1 MTPSELVKLLTER
14 PPLPPSGPEM
24 RSYTPSHEEQLH
36 NWIKDITGSDK
47 LAQAATYGSPV
58 GMGAMMADQA
68 AAGDLQGLAM
78 AAMPIPGAGRATKS
92 GKSAAKALADAI
104 KPKGRRAAITAM
116 NLREMSPEAAME
128 IARTEQHII
137 PQTDGG
143 FVGAPAPIKS
153 RADIDAMRNKY
164 DDLVEGGQGGAD
176 WYWRTH
182 AGVKEIAGSDPKR
195 QHLLAEEYGI
205 TSPQSNPDTNMGFAM
220 NLHNAYELGAPAKI
234 AKTGQ
239 QAREYNAA
247 RDEGRDMKLGK
258 KTGVFAG
265 HVDPTKESPTTPA
278 NDIWQARAFGYT
290 GRMDPKQN
298 GMNKPFDR
306 ALTPQEHSFLDSE
319 ALLAVDRANK
329 KQLGGRSNWT
339 VGEIQ
344 ASPWV
349 RSKATGLMERY
360 GLSDAEALKEARKT
374 FIDSHDKYTA
384 HATYEMTPG
393 SLTGHHTDLIG
404 SPERDAFSAD
414 PRAQWTNDENR
425 DILYDALGMY
435 QRPTLDATG
444 VYTAPGGVLENNPAH
459 VARPMVGFHAP
470 VEGMT
475 KTGKVKKGPREVHPN
490 SRAAMNIAEAN
501 RAYFSAQNA
510 GAWSKPIAGSGKP
523 NAIML
528 EGTGGPL
535 SPKQIEDLQF
545 HGENRFG
552 TPNAVDYGDNAV
564 LANFGG
570 DVDPKAL
577 SRALKS
583 EQNEGLFDW
592 IAPGV
597 EAKPAR
603 MDSGYLGYED
613 AWASGKP
620 GAVTAQLMQHMDDNA
635 AGAPAAASRLEND
648 PAFKQKVLDLYDQ
661 SVERHA
667 MTMGDSKPNQLLQN
681 ARRIFA
687 EEGYA
692 GLRAAIDKGIVPAA
706 VAIPFVQ
713 ALNDGNLER

>member
-1 MTPSELVKLLTER
+1 MTPSELAKALTER
-14 PPLPPSGPEM
+14 PPIPETGPEM
-24 RSYTPSHEEQLH
+24 RAYTPTHQEQLQ
-36 NWIKDITGSDK
+36 NWVKDITGSDK
-47 LAQAATYGSPV
+47 IAQAILYGSPI
-58 GMGAMMADQA
+58 GMGTMMADQA

-78 AAMPIPGAGRATKS
+78 AAMPIPGAGRVTKS

-104 KPKGRRAAITAM
+104 KPKRRAIGEM

-153 RADIDAMRNKY
+153 RADIDAMRNNY

-195 QHLLAEEYGI
+195 QHLLAQEYGI
-205 TSPQSNPDTNMGFAM
+205 TSPQSNPDTNMGFAI

-265 HVDPTKESPTTPA
+265 HVDPTRESPTTPA

-290 GRMDPKQN
+290 GNTGKNGTRMA
-298 GMNKPFDR
+298 FDR

-319 ALLAVDRANK
+319 ALLAVDRANQK
-329 KQLGGRSNWT
+329 KLGGRSNWT

-360 GLSDAEALKEARKT
+360 GLSDTEALKEARKT

-393 SLTGHHTDLIG
+393 TLTGHHTDLIG

-414 PRAQWTNDENR
+414 PRAQWTNSENR

-444 VYTAPGGVLENNPAH
+444 VYTAPGGMLENNPAH
-459 VARPMVGFHAP
+459 VARPMIGFA
-470 VEGMT
+470 
-475 KTGKVKKGPREVHPN
+475 GKSGEREVHPN

-510 GAWSKPIAGSGKP
+510 GAWSKPIQRNKKP

-613 AWASGKP
+613 AWGTPDAATK
-620 GAVTAQLMQHMDDNA
+620 QLLAYMDENA
-635 AGAPAAASRLEND
+635 AMAPAAASRLEND
-648 PAFKQKVLDLYDQ
+648 PALKQKLLELFDQ

-667 MTMGDSKPNQLLQN
+667 MTMGDSKPNELLQN
-681 ARRIFA
+681 ARQIFA
-687 EEGYA
+687 LGGYD
-692 GLRAAIDKGIVPAA
+692 GLRAAIGKGLLPAA
-706 VAIPFVQ
+706 VAMPFAQ
-713 ALNDGNLER
+713 ALSGANSER